1 MESPRF
7 ASRMIVPPPAWMR
20 GQGDIGDDTEAAFR
34 AGAALALLS
43 MVAGVEHGLGILW
56 RQRCALRSAV
66 AHAGLAGRHEDEA
79 ALRDSWYLRRAD
91 DDPGPGG
98 RILGLWRRLAL
109 PAALRPQAWRGAL
122 REARQAA
129 EDEALDRVLASV
141 AGVASDRRAFA
152 VAAAARAAATV
163 LQTRPE
169 LDCAA
174 LWLADVVLARQLGW
188 PAAVPLI
195 APQVRRSDLRLA
207 ARPEGASAWQRTC
220 CLAYQRAALEALDL
234 YGDLARRAERLVTA
248 APRLR
253 SKAAAGA
260 VALLL
265 REDATAAA
273 DVGQGASD
281 RAGRRLFERLVALG
295 AVRELTGRPSFRLY
309 GL

>member
-7 ASRMIVPPPAWMR
+7 ASRTIGPPPAWVR
-20 GQGDIGDDTEAAFR
+20 GRGGVESDAEAAFG
-34 AGAALALLS
+34 AGAALALLN
-43 MVAGVEHGLGILW
+43 MVAGVEHELGILW
-56 RQRCALRSAV
+56 RQRCALRAAV
-66 AHAGLAGRHEDEA
+66 AHARLIGRHEDEA
-79 ALRDSWYLRRAD
+79 ALRDSWYLRRTG

-98 RILGLWRRLAL
+98 RILGLWRRLAQ
-109 PAALRPQAWRGAL
+109 PGALRAQAWPGAL
-122 REARQAA
+122 REAGQAA
-129 EDEALDRVLASV
+129 EEELERVLAAV
-141 AGVASDRRAFA
+141 TDEASNRRGFA
-152 VAAAARAAATV
+152 LAAAARATAAV
-163 LQTRPE
+163 LQARPE
-169 LDCAA
+169 LDCVA

-195 APQVRRSDLRLA
+195 APQVRRADLRLA
-207 ARPEGASAWQRTC
+207 ARPDGAEGWLRIC
-220 CLAYQRAALEALDL
+220 CLAYHRAALEALDL
-234 YGDLARRAERLVTA
+234 YGDLARRAERLTAA

-253 SKAAAGA
+253 SRAAAGA

>member
-1 MESPRF
+1 MENPRF
-7 ASRMIVPPPAWMR
+7 ASRTIVPPPPWVR
-20 GQGDIGDDTEAAFR
+20 GRGDAEDEAGAAFR
-34 AGAALALLS
+34 AGAALALLNT
-43 MVAGVEHGLGILW
+43 VAGVEHGLGILW
-56 RQRCALRSAV
+56 RQRCALRAAV
-66 AHAGLAGRHEDEA
+66 AHIGLIGRHEDEA
-79 ALRDSWYLRRAD
+79 ALRDSWYLRRAG

-98 RILGLWRRLAL
+98 RILGLWRRLAV
-109 PAALRPQAWRGAL
+109 PGALRPQAWPGAL
-122 REARQAA
+122 REAGHAA
-129 EDEALDRVLASV
+129 EEGALERVLAAV
-141 AGVASDRRAFA
+141 ADEASNRRGFA
-152 VAAAARAAATV
+152 VAVAVGAAATV
-163 LQTRPE
+163 LQARPE

-195 APQVRRSDLRLA
+195 APQVRRADLRLA
-207 ARPEGASAWQRTC
+207 ARSDGAEAWLRVC